1 MTMDL
6 FWGKI
11 IGPLLELSA
20 RPTSLHRL
28 IPFSKI
34 KLHAYS
40 CGQRPRTNHRKV
52 PGEDAPHADE
62 AVLQASQRQHEESLC
77 QMWFAQRGLQLQDAP
92 LGENKVKDY
101 IKEACRQMGYEG
113 GTGHA
118 FRHLAITT
126 NANDPAVSVEQAL
139 RFAGHGSV
147 AAQRPYMRVD
157 ETSEAAMMGALG
169 IVPLKK
175 EDADK
180 KPAAKEDGADGTI

>member
-1 MTMDL
+1 MIHPMQT
-6 FWGKI
+6 
-11 IGPLLELSA
+11 
-20 RPTSLHRL
+20 RL
-28 IPFSKI
+28 YCNPASDNTKSHYA
-34 KLHAYS
+34 K
-40 CGQRPRTNHRKV
+40 CGSPN
-52 PGEDAPHADE
+52 
-62 AVLQASQRQHEESLC
+62 AVYNYK
-77 QMWFAQRGLQLQDAP
+77 MP

-180 KPAAKEDGADGTI
+180 KLAAKEDGADGAI